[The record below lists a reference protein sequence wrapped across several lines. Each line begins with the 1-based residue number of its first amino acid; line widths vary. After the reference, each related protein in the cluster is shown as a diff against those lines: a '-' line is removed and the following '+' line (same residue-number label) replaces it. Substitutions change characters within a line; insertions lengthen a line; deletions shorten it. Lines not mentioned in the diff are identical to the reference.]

1 MLKPV
6 LRVMEA
12 SGRTVDDPTEEAL
25 ADLLS
30 EMNLSHRFVILE
42 RLDLE
47 PADQHYIQ
55 VYLNDDL
62 SYQVEYR
69 AGSADRHYQAHVP
82 RLHEVFG
89 PEASTA
95 EVMMDWAH
103 DRRGWRE
110 ALPWASMSFQ

>member
-6 LRVMEA
+6 LRAVEA
-12 SGRTVDDPTEEAL
+12 GGRIVDDPTEEAL
-25 ADLLS
+25 HDLLS

-47 PADQHYIQ
+47 PVDQHYIQ

-69 AGSADRHYQAHVP
+69 EGSADKHYQAHVP
-82 RLHEVFG
+82 RLREVFG
-89 PEASTA
+89 PEEPTA
-95 EVMMDWAH
+95 QVMMDWAH
-103 DRRGWRE
+103 DRQGWRE
-110 ALPWASMSFQ
+110 ALPWAPIPFQ